1 MIEFLINIRHTG
13 WEVVFAFIAANLI
26 AQFFKILTVAVKKRT
41 FKWTILFATGGMP
54 SSHSSTVVA
63 MATSV
68 GLIDGFNSTNYAIA
82 VCFATVVMFDA
93 AGLRRN
99 ASKQAMVL
107 NKMIKQL
114 MSPDTDA
121 GKVKLKEFL
130 GHTPTEVL
138 VGALLGVAV
147 SFALHFGPE
156 WRECLEHLKQ
166 DFGQII

>member
-1 MIEFLINIRHTG
+1 MIDFLIDIRHTG
-13 WEVVFAFIAANLI
+13 WEVMLSFVVANLI
-26 AQFFKILTVAVKKRT
+26 AQTAKIITVGFKKRT

-54 SSHSSTVVA
+54 SSHSSTVTS

-68 GLIDGFNSTNYAIA
+68 GLIDGFDSTTYALA

-107 NKMIKQL
+107 NRMIKEL
-114 MSPDTDA
+114 LSPESKVRT
-121 GKVKLKEFL
+121 VKLKEFL

-147 SFALHFGPE
+147 SLTLHFGP
-156 WRECLEHLKQ
+156 
-166 DFGQII
+166 DFLSTP

>member
-1 MIEFLINIRHTG
+1 MKDFFIHIHDTG
-13 WEVVFAFIAANLI
+13 WEVTIAFITANLI
-26 AQFFKILTVAVKKRT
+26 AQFFKIMTVAIKKRT

-63 MATSV
+63 TATSI
-68 GLIDGFNSTNYAIA
+68 GLIDGFDSTTYALA

-107 NKMIKQL
+107 NRMIKEL
-114 MSPDTDA
+114 LSPDSTTS
-121 GKVKLKEFL
+121 KVKLKEFL

-138 VGALLGVAV
+138 VGALLGAAV
-147 SFALHFGPE
+147 SLVLHYGKE
-156 WRECLEHLKQ
+156 IL
-166 DFGQII
+166 DQI

>member
-1 MIEFLINIRHTG
+1 MSFFLQYIHGTG
-13 WEVVFAFIAANLI
+13 WEVVVAFIVSNLI
-26 AQFFKILTVAVKKRT
+26 AQFIKIATVAIKKRT

-54 SSHSSTVVA
+54 SSHSSTVVS

-68 GLIDGFNSTNYAIA
+68 GLIDGFNSTTYAIA
-82 VCFATVVMFDA
+82 LCFATVVMFDA

-107 NKMIKQL
+107 NRMIKQL
-114 MSPDTDA
+114 LSPDSEA

-147 SFALHFGPE
+147 SLALHFGPDY
-156 WRECLEHLKQ
+156 LVVHP
-166 DFGQII
+166 

>member
-1 MIEFLINIRHTG
+1 MIEFLLHIRHTG
-13 WEVVFAFIAANLI
+13 WEVIVAFVAANLI
-26 AQFFKILTVAVKKRT
+26 AQSVKILTVAVKKKT

-54 SSHSSTVVA
+54 SSHSSTVTA

-68 GLIDGFNSTNYAIA
+68 GLIDGFNSTTYAMA

-107 NKMIKQL
+107 NRMIKEL
-114 MSPDTDA
+114 LSPDSNVRT
-121 GKVKLKEFL
+121 VKLKEFL

-147 SFALHFGPE
+147 SLAMHFGP
-156 WRECLEHLKQ
+156 
-166 DFGQII
+166 DFQLGILHH

>member
-1 MIEFLINIRHTG
+1 MTDFFTNIHNTG
-13 WEVVFAFIAANLI
+13 WEVIIAFVAANLI
-26 AQFFKILTVAVKKRT
+26 AQTAKILTVAFKKRT

-63 MATSV
+63 MATSI
-68 GLIDGFNSTNYAIA
+68 GLIDGFDSTTYALA

-107 NKMIKQL
+107 NRMIKEL
-114 MSPDTDA
+114 LSPDSSVTT
-121 GKVKLKEFL
+121 VKLKEFL

-138 VGALLGVAV
+138 VGALLGVLV
-147 SFALHFGPE
+147 SLVLHFGKE
-156 WRECLEHLKQ
+156 LL
-166 DFGQII
+166 G

>member
-1 MIEFLINIRHTG
+1 MIEFLLNIRHTG
-13 WEVVFAFIAANLI
+13 WEVVIAFIAANLI
-26 AQFFKILTVAVKKRT
+26 AQTVKIITVGFKKRT

-54 SSHSSTVVA
+54 SSHSSTVTA

-68 GLIDGFNSTNYAIA
+68 GLIDGFNSTTYAIA

-107 NKMIKQL
+107 NRMIKQL
-114 MSPDTDA
+114 ISAESDVSR
-121 GKVKLKEFL
+121 VKLKEFL

-147 SFALHFGPE
+147 SLALHFGPDY
-156 WRECLEHLKQ
+156 L
-166 DFGQII
+166 

>member
-1 MIEFLINIRHTG
+1 MIFFLQHIHNTG
-13 WEVVFAFIAANLI
+13 WEVIIAFIVANLI
-26 AQFFKILTVAVKKRT
+26 AQFFKILTVAIKKRT

-68 GLIDGFNSTNYAIA
+68 GLIDGFHSTTYAMA

-107 NKMIKQL
+107 NRMIKQL
-114 MSPDTDA
+114 LSPDSET

-147 SFALHFGPE
+147 SLLLHYGPAL
-156 WRECLEHLKQ
+156 
-166 DFGQII
+166 I

>member
-1 MIEFLINIRHTG
+1 MIDFFSRIQNTG
-13 WEVVFAFIAANLI
+13 WEVIAAFIIANLI
-26 AQFFKILTVAVKKRT
+26 AQFFKILTVAIKKKT

-68 GLIDGFNSTNYAIA
+68 GLIDGFGSTTYAMA

-107 NKMIKQL
+107 NRMIKEL
-114 MSPDTDA
+114 LSPDSNVRT
-121 GKVKLKEFL
+121 VKLKEFL

-138 VGALLGVAV
+138 VGALLGIAV
-147 SFALHFGPE
+147 SLVLHYGPN
-156 WRECLEHLKQ
+156 
-166 DFGQII
+166 FYGQLYP

>member
-1 MIEFLINIRHTG
+1 MMEFLLSIRDSG
-13 WEVVFAFIAANLI
+13 WEVIIAFSAANLI
-26 AQFFKILTVAVKKRT
+26 AQGIKILTVAIKKRS

-107 NKMIKQL
+107 NRMIKEL
-114 MSPDTDA
+114 LSTDSSVTT
-121 GKVKLKEFL
+121 VKLKEFL

-147 SFALHFGPE
+147 SFLLHCGE
-156 WRECLEHLKQ
+156 
-166 DFGQII
+166 QIPSWIQSIL

>member
-1 MIEFLINIRHTG
+1 MTFYVEHIHHTG
-13 WEVVFAFIAANLI
+13 WEVILAFVLSNLI
-26 AQFFKILTVAVKKRT
+26 AQFIKIVTVAIKKRT

-54 SSHSSTVVA
+54 SSHSSTVVS

-68 GLIDGFNSTNYAIA
+68 GLIDGFNSTTYAIS

-107 NKMIKQL
+107 NRMIKQL
-114 MSPDTDA
+114 LAPDSET

-147 SFALHFGPE
+147 SLALHFGPDYPV
-156 WRECLEHLKQ
+156 LHP
-166 DFGQII
+166 

>member
-1 MIEFLINIRHTG
+1 MSDFIVSIRHTG
-13 WEVVFAFIAANLI
+13 WEVIVAFIAANLI

-68 GLIDGFNSTNYAIA
+68 GLIDGFNSTSYAIA

-114 MSPDTDA
+114 LSPDSET
-121 GKVKLKEFL
+121 GSVKLKEFL

-138 VGALLGVAV
+138 VGALLGIAV
-147 SFALHFGPE
+147 SLVLHFGPE
-156 WRECLEHLKQ
+156 WREHLEMLHEWT
-166 DFGQII
+166 GRS

>member
-1 MIEFLINIRHTG
+1 MTEFLLNIHDTG
-13 WEVVFAFIAANLI
+13 WEVILSFAVANII
-26 AQFFKILTVAVKKRT
+26 AQVIKILTVAIKKRT

-54 SSHSSTVVA
+54 SSHSSTVVG

-68 GLIDGFNSTNYAIA
+68 GLIDGFASTTYAIA

-107 NKMIKQL
+107 NRMIKQL
-114 MSPDTDA
+114 LSPDSET

-147 SFALHFGPE
+147 SLAIHFGP
-156 WRECLEHLKQ
+156 
-166 DFGQII
+166 DYM

>member
-1 MIEFLINIRHTG
+1 MIEFFSGIRNTG
-13 WEVVFAFIAANLI
+13 WEVIVAFIIANLI
-26 AQFFKILTVAVKKRT
+26 AQFIKILTVAVKKRT
-41 FKWTILFATGGMP
+41 FRWTILFATGGMP

-68 GLIDGFNSTNYAIA
+68 GLIDGFGSTTYAMA

-107 NKMIKQL
+107 NRMIKQL
-114 MSPDTDA
+114 LSPDSET
-121 GKVKLKEFL
+121 GKVQLKEFL

-138 VGALLGVAV
+138 VGALLGIAV
-147 SFALHFGPE
+147 SLALHFGPDYV
-156 WRECLEHLKQ
+156 LQVHP
-166 DFGQII
+166 

>member
-13 WEVVFAFIAANLI
+13 YEVLLSFVVANLI
-26 AQFFKILTVAVKKRT
+26 AQTVKIITVGFKKKT

-54 SSHSSTVVA
+54 SSHSSTVTS

-68 GLIDGFNSTNYAIA
+68 GLIDGFDSTNYALA

-107 NKMIKQL
+107 NRMIKEL
-114 MSPDTDA
+114 LSPESNVSR
-121 GKVKLKEFL
+121 VKLKEFL

-147 SFALHFGPE
+147 SLALHFGP
-156 WRECLEHLKQ
+156 
-166 DFGQII
+166 DFI

>member
-1 MIEFLINIRHTG
+1 MTELILSIRHTG
-13 WEVVFAFIAANLI
+13 WEVMVAFVLANLI
-26 AQFFKILTVAVKKRT
+26 AQFIKIFTVAVKKRT
-41 FKWTILFATGGMP
+41 FRWTILFATGGMP

-63 MATSV
+63 MATTV
-68 GLIDGFNSTNYAIA
+68 GLIDGFDSTTYAIA

-107 NKMIKQL
+107 NRMIKEL
-114 MSPDTDA
+114 LSPESNVSR
-121 GKVKLKEFL
+121 VKLKEFL

-147 SFALHFGPE
+147 SLALHFGP
-156 WRECLEHLKQ
+156 
-166 DFGQII
+166 DYIING

>member
-1 MIEFLINIRHTG
+1 MIDFFSRIQNTG
-13 WEVVFAFIAANLI
+13 WEVIAAFIIANLI
-26 AQFFKILTVAVKKRT
+26 AQFFKILTVAIKKKT

-68 GLIDGFNSTNYAIA
+68 GLIDGFGSTTYAMA

-107 NKMIKQL
+107 NRMIKEL
-114 MSPDTDA
+114 LSPDSNVRT
-121 GKVKLKEFL
+121 VKLKEFL

-138 VGALLGVAV
+138 VGALLGIAV
-147 SFALHFGPE
+147 SLALHYGPN
-156 WRECLEHLKQ
+156 
-166 DFGQII
+166 FYGQLYP

>member
-1 MIEFLINIRHTG
+1 MIDFFSKIQNTG
-13 WEVVFAFIAANLI
+13 WEVIAAFIIANLI
-26 AQFFKILTVAVKKRT
+26 AQFFKILTVAIKKKT

-68 GLIDGFNSTNYAIA
+68 GLIDGFGSTTYAMA

-107 NKMIKQL
+107 NRMIKEL
-114 MSPDTDA
+114 LSPDSNVRT
-121 GKVKLKEFL
+121 VKLKEFL

-138 VGALLGVAV
+138 VGALLGIAV
-147 SFALHFGPE
+147 SLVLHYGPN
-156 WRECLEHLKQ
+156 
-166 DFGQII
+166 FYGQLYP

>member
-1 MIEFLINIRHTG
+1 MII
-13 WEVVFAFIAANLI
+13 AFVAANLI
-26 AQFFKILTVAVKKRT
+26 AQTIKILTVAFKKRT

-63 MATSV
+63 MATTI
-68 GLIDGFNSTNYAIA
+68 GLIDGFNSTTYAIS

-107 NKMIKQL
+107 NRMIKEL
-114 MSPDTDA
+114 LSPESHATT
-121 GKVKLKEFL
+121 VKLKEFL

-147 SFALHFGPE
+147 SFALHYGERVTELF
-156 WRECLEHLKQ
+156 
-166 DFGQII
+166 

>member
-1 MIEFLINIRHTG
+1 MIEYLQNIRDTG
-13 WEVVFAFIAANLI
+13 WEVVVAFIVANLI
-26 AQFFKILTVAVKKRT
+26 AQFTKILTVAIKKKT

-63 MATSV
+63 MTTSV
-68 GLIDGFNSTNYAIA
+68 GLIDGFDATTYAIA
-82 VCFATVVMFDA
+82 LCFAIVVMFDA

-107 NKMIKQL
+107 NRMIKEL
-114 MSPDTDA
+114 LSPESNVRT
-121 GKVKLKEFL
+121 VKLKEFL

-147 SFALHFGPE
+147 SLGLHYGPE
-156 WRECLEHLKQ
+156 LLIDHVLP
-166 DFGQII
+166 ILH

>member
-1 MIEFLINIRHTG
+1 MIEFLLHIRHTG
-13 WEVVFAFIAANLI
+13 WEVIVAFVAANLI
-26 AQFFKILTVAVKKRT
+26 AQSVKILTVAIRKKT

-54 SSHSSTVVA
+54 SSHSSTVTA

-68 GLIDGFNSTNYAIA
+68 GLIDGFNSTTYAMA

-107 NKMIKQL
+107 NRMIKEL
-114 MSPDTDA
+114 LSPDSNVRT
-121 GKVKLKEFL
+121 VKLKEFL

-147 SFALHFGPE
+147 SLALHFDP
-156 WRECLEHLKQ
+156 
-166 DFGQII
+166 DFQLGILHH

>member
-1 MIEFLINIRHTG
+1 MIEFLYDIRNTG
-13 WEVVFAFIAANLI
+13 WEVIIAFVLANLI
-26 AQFFKILTVAVKKRT
+26 AQTFKILTVAIKKRT
-41 FKWTILFATGGMP
+41 FRWTILFATGGMP

-68 GLIDGFNSTNYAIA
+68 GLIDGFNSTNYAIS

-107 NKMIKQL
+107 NRMIKEL
-114 MSPDTDA
+114 LSPESNVRT
-121 GKVKLKEFL
+121 VKLKEFL

-138 VGALLGVAV
+138 VGALLGVVV
-147 SFALHFGPE
+147 SMALHYGERITELF
-156 WRECLEHLKQ
+156 
-166 DFGQII
+166 

>member
-1 MIEFLINIRHTG
+1 MTNFFANIHDTG
-13 WEVVFAFIAANLI
+13 WEVIIAFVAANLI
-26 AQFFKILTVAVKKRT
+26 AQGIKILTVAIKKRT

-63 MATSV
+63 TATSI
-68 GLIDGFNSTNYAIA
+68 GLIDGFDSTTYALA

-107 NKMIKQL
+107 NRLIKEFL
-114 MSPDTDA
+114 SSDNGVST
-121 GKVKLKEFL
+121 VKLKEFL

-138 VGALLGVAV
+138 VGALLGAAV
-147 SFALHFGPE
+147 SLVLHYGNELLAL
-156 WRECLEHLKQ
+156 
-166 DFGQII
+166 I

>member
-1 MIEFLINIRHTG
+1 MMGFLLNIRHTG
-13 WEVVFAFIAANLI
+13 WEVVVAFVAANLI
-26 AQFFKILTVAVKKRT
+26 AQFIKILTVAFRKRS
-41 FKWTILFATGGMP
+41 FKWTIIFATGGMP

-68 GLIDGFNSTNYAIA
+68 GLIDGFDSTTYAIA

-99 ASKQAMVL
+99 ASRQAMVL
-107 NKMIKQL
+107 NRMIKEL
-114 MSPDTDA
+114 LSPESNVSR
-121 GKVKLKEFL
+121 VKLKEFL

-147 SFALHFGPE
+147 SFGIHFVDLIAARITE
-156 WRECLEHLKQ
+156 L
-166 DFGQII
+166 F

>member
-1 MIEFLINIRHTG
+1 MSDFIISIRHTG
-13 WEVVFAFIAANLI
+13 WEVICAFILANLI
-26 AQFFKILTVAVKKRT
+26 AQFFKIFTVAIKKRT
-41 FKWTILFATGGMP
+41 FRWTILFATGGMP
-54 SSHSSTVVA
+54 SSHSSTVVS
-63 MATSV
+63 MATSI
-68 GLIDGFNSTNYAIA
+68 GLIDGFDSTTYALA

-107 NKMIKQL
+107 NRMIKQL
-114 MSPDTDA
+114 MSPDTET

-147 SFALHFGPE
+147 SLALHFGPE
-156 WRECLEHLKQ
+156 WRQYLTLLE
-166 DFGQII
+166 

>member
-1 MIEFLINIRHTG
+1 MKDFLINIHDTG
-13 WEVVFAFIAANLI
+13 WEVIIAFVAANLI
-26 AQFFKILTVAVKKRT
+26 AQTIKILTVAVKKRT

-63 MATSV
+63 MASSV
-68 GLIDGFNSTNYAIA
+68 GLIDGFDSTTYAMA

-107 NKMIKQL
+107 NRMIKEL
-114 MSPDTDA
+114 LSPDSNVRT
-121 GKVKLKEFL
+121 VKLKEFL

-147 SFALHFGPE
+147 SFSLHYV
-156 WRECLEHLKQ
+156 REIAA
-166 DFGQII
+166 FFS

>member
-1 MIEFLINIRHTG
+1 MEAFLENIRHTG
-13 WEVVFAFIAANLI
+13 WEVILAFIAANLI

-41 FKWTILFATGGMP
+41 FRWTILFATGGMP

-68 GLIDGFNSTNYAIA
+68 GLIDGFSSTNYAIA

-107 NKMIKQL
+107 NRMIKQL
-114 MSPDTDA
+114 LSPESET

-138 VGALLGVAV
+138 VGALLGIVV
-147 SFALHFGPE
+147 SLGIHFGPDWE
-156 WRECLEHLKQ
+156 KYVELFK
-166 DFGQII
+166 

>member
-1 MIEFLINIRHTG
+1 MIGFLQDIRHTG
-13 WEVVFAFIAANLI
+13 WEVVIAFIIANLI
-26 AQFFKILTVAVKKRT
+26 AQFTKILTVAIKKRT

-63 MATSV
+63 MATSI
-68 GLIDGFNSTNYAIA
+68 GLIDGFDSTTYAMA

-107 NKMIKQL
+107 NRMIKEL
-114 MSPDTDA
+114 LSPESNVRT
-121 GKVKLKEFL
+121 VKLKEFL

-138 VGALLGVAV
+138 VGALLGIAV
-147 SFALHFGPE
+147 SVALHFGPD
-156 WRECLEHLKQ
+156 HL
-166 DFGQII
+166 